1 MLDMFYNPA
10 AAVDEFHGSCVFVCF
25 DHRAIVEI
33 LSHEAIGIMYS
44 FRRRREKNNV
54 AALHERKLSYSPAEV
69 CVKNVVQRAPH
80 RHIRAA
86 ESRLDFLS
94 RFFRHFDLLSDV
106 VHIYMILSW

>member
-10 AAVDEFHGSCVFVCF
+10 AAHDEIHGSRVLVRF
-25 DHRAIVEI
+25 DHRAVVEI
-33 LSHEAIGIMYS
+33 LSHEAIGIMNS
-44 FRRRREKNNV
+44 FRRRREKHNV